1 MKLRKK
7 VLAGLLAAAMTAG
20 LLAGCGGEEK
30 SGGGGG
36 GSAEQVLNIST
47 NSVVV
52 GLNPLVNTTGPDN
65 KAHNM
70 IYDPLV
76 RDRSAKDNTDEI
88 VPAAAESW
96 DVSEDGLTYTFHMNP
111 DAKWS
116 DGSKV
121 TANDFEFTFK
131 KMADPNTAATN
142 AWLFDGVIEN
152 FSEAL
157 YNNGK
162 TPDEIGVAAT
172 DENTLEIQLVHPAS
186 YFLELVAGSVYPVNE
201 AKYEE
206 FGSDYG
212 TAPDKTVY
220 NGPLKVTSWNQN
232 TEMNLE
238 QNDQYWGKDD
248 MKLQKVNLRIIQDPS
263 TAVQAF
269 INGELDVVSTSDTN
283 WGKTISAAGDSE
295 EITVPTNAP
304 EFFMFNLKN
313 EYLSNTKIRQA
324 LSIAFDRQE
333 MVDALRDGKSEPIY
347 SLMPDT
353 MKVGEKTY
361 TELVDGKNHFVSE
374 MQEQYPDPKVLLQEG
389 LQELGKSTDPSQV
402 TIRYASRGTDELSK
416 KIGEWM
422 KQTWEENLGI
432 NVQIDMMEWN
442 IMWDK
447 IDAGDYDIAQG
458 GWGPYYNEPSAFFQL
473 FDPDNG
479 YFNSAK
485 TGWTN
490 EESKQYKELLE
501 KAKNIV
507 DDKEKAEIYLEAEN
521 LVVGN
526 ALIAPT
532 YLETSPTYVKN
543 YVKNYFVTTNGTVD
557 FSQVSIEK

>member
-1 MKLRKK
+1 MKKR
-7 VLAGLLAAAMTAG
+7 VLACLLAAVMTAG
-20 LLAGCGGEEK
+20 LLAGCGGGEK
-30 SGGGGG
+30 SGGGG
-36 GSAEQVLNIST
+36 SSEQVLNIST

-52 GLNPLVNTTGPDN
+52 GLNPLVNTTAPDN
-65 KAHNM
+65 NAHNM

-131 KMADPNTAATN
+131 QMADPNTAATN
-142 AWLFDGVIEN
+142 AWLFDGVIVN

-162 TPDEIGVAAT
+162 TPDEIGVKAL
-172 DENTLEIQLVHPAS
+172 DEETLEIQLVHPAS
-186 YFLELVAGSVYPVNE
+186 YFLQLVAGSAYPVNQ

-206 FGSDYG
+206 YGSEYG

-232 TEMNLE
+232 TEMVLE
-238 QNDQYWGKDD
+238 KNDQYWGQED
-248 MKLQKVNLRIIQDPS
+248 MQLDKVNYKVIQESS

-269 INGELDVVSTSDTN
+269 INGELDVVGTSDTN
-283 WGKTISAAGDSE
+283 WGKTITAAGDSQE
-295 EITVPTNAP
+295 MTVPSSAP
-304 EFFMFNLKN
+304 DFFMFNLKN

-333 MVDALRDGKSEPIY
+333 MVDTLRDGMSVPIY
-347 SLMPDT
+347 SMMPDT
-353 MKVGEKTY
+353 MKVGDKTY
-361 TELVDGKNHFVSE
+361 TELVDGKNYFVTQ
-374 MQEQYPDPKVLLQEG
+374 MQEEYTDPKALLQEG
-389 LQELGKSTDPSQV
+389 LAELGKSTDPSQM
-402 TIRYASRGTDELSK
+402 TIRYASRGTSELSK

-422 KQTWEENLGI
+422 KQVWEEKLGI

-447 IDAGDYDIAQG
+447 IDAGDYDIACG
-458 GWGPYYNEPSAFFQL
+458 GWGPYYNEPSALLQL
-473 FDPDNG
+473 FEPVNG
-479 YFNSAK
+479 YFNADK
-485 TGWTN
+485 TGWNN
-490 EESKQYKELLE
+490 EDSQKFTELLNQ
-501 KAKNIV
+501 AKDVV
-507 DDKEKAEIYLEAEN
+507 DDKEKAEIYLQAEQ

-526 ALIAPT
+526 ALIAPM
-532 YLETSPTYVKN
+532 YLEASPTYVKN
-543 YVKNYFVTTNGTVD
+543 HVKNYYVTTNGLVD
-557 FSQVSIEK
+557 FSQVSVEN

>member
-1 MKLRKK
+1 MKKR
-7 VLAGLLAAAMTAG
+7 VLACLLAAVMTAG
-20 LLAGCGGEEK
+20 LLAGCGGDEK
-30 SGGGGG
+30 SGGGG
-36 GSAEQVLNIST
+36 SSEQVLNIST

-52 GLNPLVNTTGPDN
+52 GLNPLVNTTAPDN
-65 KAHNM
+65 IAHNM
-70 IYDPLV
+70 IYDPLI

-131 KMADPNTAATN
+131 QMADPNTAATN
-142 AWLFDGVIEN
+142 AWLFDGVIVN

-162 TPDEIGVAAT
+162 TPDEIGVKAL
-172 DENTLEIQLVHPAS
+172 DEETLEIQLVHPAS
-186 YFLELVAGSVYPVNE
+186 YFLQLVAGSAYPFNQ

-206 FGSDYG
+206 YGSEYG

-232 TEMNLE
+232 TEMVLE
-238 QNDQYWGKDD
+238 KNDQYWGQED
-248 MKLQKVNLRIIQDPS
+248 MQLDKVNYKVIQESS

-283 WGKTISAAGDSE
+283 WGKTITAAGDSQE
-295 EITVPTNAP
+295 MTVPSSAP
-304 EFFMFNLKN
+304 DFFMFNLKN

-333 MVDALRDGKSEPIY
+333 MVDTLRDGMSVPIY
-347 SLMPDT
+347 SMMPDT
-353 MKVGEKTY
+353 MKVGDKTY
-361 TELVDGKNHFVSE
+361 TELVDGKNYFVTQ
-374 MQEQYPDPKVLLQEG
+374 MQEEYTDPKALLQEG
-389 LQELGKSTDPSQV
+389 LAELGKSTDPSQM
-402 TIRYASRGTDELSK
+402 TIRYASRGTSELSK

-422 KQTWEENLGI
+422 KQVWEEKLGI

-447 IDAGDYDIAQG
+447 IDAGDYDIACG
-458 GWGPYYNEPSAFFQL
+458 GWGPYYNEPSALLQL
-473 FDPDNG
+473 FEPVNG
-479 YFNSAK
+479 YFNADK
-485 TGWTN
+485 TGWNN
-490 EESKQYKELLE
+490 EDSQKFTELLNQ
-501 KAKNIV
+501 AKDVV
-507 DDKEKAEIYLEAEN
+507 DDKEKAEIYLQAEQ

-526 ALIAPT
+526 ALIAPM
-532 YLETSPTYVKN
+532 YLEASPTYVKN
-543 YVKNYFVTTNGTVD
+543 HVKNYYVATNGLVD
-557 FSQVSIEK
+557 FSQVSVEN

>member
-1 MKLRKK
+1 MKKR
-7 VLAGLLAAAMTAG
+7 VLACLLAAVMTAG
-20 LLAGCGGEEK
+20 LLAGCGGDEK
-30 SGGGGG
+30 SGGGG
-36 GSAEQVLNIST
+36 SSEQVLNIST

-52 GLNPLVNTTGPDN
+52 GLNPLVNTTAPDN
-65 KAHNM
+65 IAHNM
-70 IYDPLV
+70 IYDPLI

-131 KMADPNTAATN
+131 QMADPNTAATN
-142 AWLFDGVIEN
+142 AWLFDGVIVN

-162 TPDEIGVAAT
+162 TPDEIGVKAL
-172 DENTLEIQLVHPAS
+172 DEETLEIQLVHPAS
-186 YFLELVAGSVYPVNE
+186 YFLQLVAGSAYPVNQ

-206 FGSDYG
+206 YGSEYG

-232 TEMNLE
+232 TEMVLE
-238 QNDQYWGKDD
+238 KNDQYWGQED
-248 MKLQKVNLRIIQDPS
+248 MQLDKVNYKVIQESS

-269 INGELDVVSTSDTN
+269 INGELDVVGTSDTN
-283 WGKTISAAGDSE
+283 WGKTITAAGDSQE
-295 EITVPTNAP
+295 MTVPSSAP
-304 EFFMFNLKN
+304 DFFMFNLKN

-333 MVDALRDGKSEPIY
+333 MVDTLRDGMSVPIY
-347 SLMPDT
+347 SMMPDT
-353 MKVGEKTY
+353 MKVGDKTY
-361 TELVDGKNHFVSE
+361 TELVDGKNYFVTQ
-374 MQEQYPDPKVLLQEG
+374 MQEG
-389 LQELGKSTDPSQV
+389 LAELGKSTDPSQM
-402 TIRYASRGTDELSK
+402 TIRYASRGTAELSK

-422 KQTWEENLGI
+422 KQVWEEKLGI

-447 IDAGDYDIAQG
+447 IDAGDYDIACG
-458 GWGPYYNEPSAFFQL
+458 GWGPYYNEPSALLQL
-473 FDPDNG
+473 FEPVNG
-479 YFNSAK
+479 YFNADK
-485 TGWTN
+485 TGWNN
-490 EESKQYKELLE
+490 EDSQKFTELLNQ
-501 KAKNIV
+501 AKDVV
-507 DDKEKAEIYLEAEN
+507 DDKEKAEIYLQAEQ

-526 ALIAPT
+526 ALIAPM
-532 YLETSPTYVKN
+532 YLEASPTYVKN
-543 YVKNYFVTTNGTVD
+543 HVKNYYVATNGLVD
-557 FSQVSIEK
+557 FSQVSVEN

>member
-1 MKLRKK
+1 MKKR
-7 VLAGLLAAAMTAG
+7 VLACLLAAVMTAG
-20 LLAGCGGEEK
+20 LLAGCGGGEK
-30 SGGGGG
+30 SGGGG
-36 GSAEQVLNIST
+36 SSEQVLNIST

-52 GLNPLVNTTGPDN
+52 GLNPLVNTTAPDN
-65 KAHNM
+65 NAHNM

-131 KMADPNTAATN
+131 QMADPNTAATN
-142 AWLFDGVIEN
+142 AWLFDGVIVN

-162 TPDEIGVAAT
+162 TPDEIGVKAL
-172 DENTLEIQLVHPAS
+172 DEETLEIQLVHPAS
-186 YFLELVAGSVYPVNE
+186 YFLQLVAGSAYPVNQ

-206 FGSDYG
+206 YGSEYG

-220 NGPLKVTSWNQN
+220 NGALKVTSWNQN
-232 TEMNLE
+232 TEMVLE
-238 QNDQYWGKDD
+238 KNDQYWGQED
-248 MKLQKVNLRIIQDPS
+248 MQLDKVNYKVIQESS

-269 INGELDVVSTSDTN
+269 INGELDVVGTSDTN
-283 WGKTISAAGDSE
+283 WGKTITAAGDSQE
-295 EITVPTNAP
+295 MTVPSSAP
-304 EFFMFNLKN
+304 DFFMFNLKN

-333 MVDALRDGKSEPIY
+333 MVDTLRDGMSVPIY
-347 SLMPDT
+347 SMMPDT
-353 MKVGEKTY
+353 MKVGDKTY
-361 TELVDGKNHFVSE
+361 TELVDGKNYFVTQ
-374 MQEQYPDPKVLLQEG
+374 MQEEYTDPKALLQEG
-389 LQELGKSTDPSQV
+389 LAELGKSTDPSQM
-402 TIRYASRGTDELSK
+402 TIRYASRGTSELSK

-422 KQTWEENLGI
+422 KQVWEEKLGI

-447 IDAGDYDIAQG
+447 IDAGDYDIACG
-458 GWGPYYNEPSAFFQL
+458 GWGPYYNEPSALLQL
-473 FDPDNG
+473 FEPVNG
-479 YFNSAK
+479 YFNADK
-485 TGWTN
+485 TGWNN
-490 EESKQYKELLE
+490 EDSQKFTELLNQ
-501 KAKNIV
+501 AKDVV
-507 DDKEKAEIYLEAEN
+507 DDKEKAEIYLQAEQ

-526 ALIAPT
+526 ALIAPM
-532 YLETSPTYVKN
+532 YLEASPTYVKN
-543 YVKNYFVTTNGTVD
+543 HVKNYYVATNGLVD
-557 FSQVSIEK
+557 FSQVSVEN

>member
-1 MKLRKK
+1 MKKR
-7 VLAGLLAAAMTAG
+7 VLACLLAAVMTAG
-20 LLAGCGGEEK
+20 LLAGCGGGEK
-30 SGGGGG
+30 SGGGG
-36 GSAEQVLNIST
+36 SSEQVLNIST

-52 GLNPLVNTTGPDN
+52 GLNPLVNTSAPDN
-65 KAHNM
+65 IAHNM

-131 KMADPNTAATN
+131 QMADPNTAATN
-142 AWLFDGVIEN
+142 AWLFDGVIVN

-162 TPDEIGVAAT
+162 TPDEIGVKAL
-172 DENTLEIQLVHPAS
+172 DEETLEIQLVHPAS
-186 YFLELVAGSVYPVNE
+186 YFLQLVAGSAYPVNQ

-206 FGSDYG
+206 YGSEYG

-232 TEMNLE
+232 TEMVLE
-238 QNDQYWGKDD
+238 KNDQYWGQED
-248 MKLQKVNLRIIQDPS
+248 MQLDKVNYKVIQESS

-283 WGKTISAAGDSE
+283 WGKTITAAGDSQE
-295 EITVPTNAP
+295 MTVPSSAP
-304 EFFMFNLKN
+304 DFFMFNLKN

-333 MVDALRDGKSEPIY
+333 MVDTLRDGMSVPIY
-347 SLMPDT
+347 SMMPDT
-353 MKVGEKTY
+353 MKVGDKTY
-361 TELVDGKNHFVSE
+361 TELVDGKNYFVTQ
-374 MQEQYPDPKVLLQEG
+374 MQEEYTDPKALLQEG
-389 LQELGKSTDPSQV
+389 LAELGKSTDPSQM
-402 TIRYASRGTDELSK
+402 TIRYASRGTTELSK

-422 KQTWEENLGI
+422 KQVWEEKLGI

-447 IDAGDYDIAQG
+447 IDAGDYDIACG
-458 GWGPYYNEPSAFFQL
+458 GWGPYYNEPSALLQL
-473 FDPDNG
+473 FEPVNG
-479 YFNSAK
+479 YFNADK
-485 TGWTN
+485 TGWNN
-490 EESKQYKELLE
+490 EDSQKFTELLNQ
-501 KAKNIV
+501 AKDVV
-507 DDKEKAEIYLEAEN
+507 DDKEKAEIYLQAEQ

-526 ALIAPT
+526 ALIAPM
-532 YLETSPTYVKN
+532 YLEASPTYVKN
-543 YVKNYFVTTNGTVD
+543 HVKNYYVATNGLVD
-557 FSQVSIEK
+557 FSQVSVEN

>member
-1 MKLRKK
+1 MKKR
-7 VLAGLLAAAMTAG
+7 VLACLLAAVMTAG
-20 LLAGCGGEEK
+20 LLAGCGGGEK
-30 SGGGGG
+30 SGGGG
-36 GSAEQVLNIST
+36 SSEQVLNIST

-52 GLNPLVNTTGPDN
+52 GLNPLVNTTAPDN
-65 KAHNM
+65 IAHNM
-70 IYDPLV
+70 IYDPLI

-131 KMADPNTAATN
+131 QMADPNTAATN
-142 AWLFDGVIEN
+142 AWLFDGVIVN

-162 TPDEIGVAAT
+162 TPDEIGVKAL
-172 DENTLEIQLVHPAS
+172 DEETLEIQLVHPAS
-186 YFLELVAGSVYPVNE
+186 YFLQLVAGSAYPVNQ

-206 FGSDYG
+206 YGSEYG

-232 TEMNLE
+232 TEMVLE
-238 QNDQYWGKDD
+238 KNDQYWGQED
-248 MKLQKVNLRIIQDPS
+248 MQLDKVNYKVIQESS

-269 INGELDVVSTSDTN
+269 INGELDVVGTSDTN
-283 WGKTISAAGDSE
+283 WGKTITAAGDSQE
-295 EITVPTNAP
+295 MTVPSSAP
-304 EFFMFNLKN
+304 DFFMFNLKN

-333 MVDALRDGKSEPIY
+333 MVDTLRDGMSVPIY
-347 SLMPDT
+347 SMMPDT
-353 MKVGEKTY
+353 MKVGDKTY
-361 TELVDGKNHFVSE
+361 TELVDGKNYFVTQ
-374 MQEQYPDPKVLLQEG
+374 MQEEYTDPKALLQEG
-389 LQELGKSTDPSQV
+389 LAELGKSTDPSQM
-402 TIRYASRGTDELSK
+402 TIRYASRGTAELSK

-422 KQTWEENLGI
+422 KQVWEEKLGI

-447 IDAGDYDIAQG
+447 IDAGDYDIACG
-458 GWGPYYNEPSAFFQL
+458 GWGPYYNEPSALLQL
-473 FDPDNG
+473 FEPVNG
-479 YFNSAK
+479 YFNADK
-485 TGWTN
+485 TGWNN
-490 EESKQYKELLE
+490 EDSQKFTELLNQ
-501 KAKNIV
+501 AKDVV
-507 DDKEKAEIYLEAEN
+507 DDKEKAEIYLQAEQ

-526 ALIAPT
+526 ALIAPM
-532 YLETSPTYVKN
+532 YLEASPTYVKN
-543 YVKNYFVTTNGTVD
+543 HVKNYYVATNGLVD
-557 FSQVSIEK
+557 FSQVSVEN

>member
-1 MKLRKK
+1 MKKR
-7 VLAGLLAAAMTAG
+7 VLACLLAAVMTAG
-20 LLAGCGGEEK
+20 LLAGCGGGEK
-30 SGGGGG
+30 SGGGG
-36 GSAEQVLNIST
+36 SSEQVLNIST

-52 GLNPLVNTTGPDN
+52 GLNPLVNTTAPDN
-65 KAHNM
+65 IAHNM
-70 IYDPLV
+70 IYDPLI

-131 KMADPNTAATN
+131 QMADPNTAATN
-142 AWLFDGVIEN
+142 AWLFDGVIVN

-162 TPDEIGVAAT
+162 TPDEIGVKAL
-172 DENTLEIQLVHPAS
+172 DEETLEIQLVHPAS
-186 YFLELVAGSVYPVNE
+186 YFLQLVAGSAYPVNQ

-206 FGSDYG
+206 YGSEYG

-232 TEMNLE
+232 TEMVLE
-238 QNDQYWGKDD
+238 KNDQYWGQED
-248 MKLQKVNLRIIQDPS
+248 MQLDKVNYKVIQESS

-283 WGKTISAAGDSE
+283 WGKTITAAGDSQE
-295 EITVPTNAP
+295 MTVPSSAP
-304 EFFMFNLKN
+304 DFFMFNLKN

-333 MVDALRDGKSEPIY
+333 MVDTLRDGMSVPIY
-347 SLMPDT
+347 SMMPDT
-353 MKVGEKTY
+353 MKVGDKTY
-361 TELVDGKNHFVSE
+361 TELVDGKNYFVTQ
-374 MQEQYPDPKVLLQEG
+374 MQEEYTDPKALLQEG
-389 LQELGKSTDPSQV
+389 LAELGKSTDPSQM
-402 TIRYASRGTDELSK
+402 TIRYASRGTSELSK

-422 KQTWEENLGI
+422 KQVWEEKLGI

-447 IDAGDYDIAQG
+447 IDAGDYDIACG
-458 GWGPYYNEPSAFFQL
+458 GWGPYYNEPSALLQL
-473 FDPDNG
+473 FEPVNG
-479 YFNSAK
+479 YFNADK
-485 TGWTN
+485 TGWNN
-490 EESKQYKELLE
+490 EDSQKFTELLNQ
-501 KAKNIV
+501 AKDVV
-507 DDKEKAEIYLEAEN
+507 DDKEKAEIYLQAEQ

-526 ALIAPT
+526 ALIAPM
-532 YLETSPTYVKN
+532 YLEASPTYVKN
-543 YVKNYFVTTNGTVD
+543 HVKNYYVTTNGLVD
-557 FSQVSIEK
+557 FSQVSVEN

>member
-1 MKLRKK
+1 MKKR
-7 VLAGLLAAAMTAG
+7 VLACLLAAVMTAG
-20 LLAGCGGEEK
+20 LLAGCGGGEK
-30 SGGGGG
+30 SGGGG
-36 GSAEQVLNIST
+36 SSEQVLNIST

-52 GLNPLVNTTGPDN
+52 GLNPLVNTTAPDN
-65 KAHNM
+65 NAHNM

-131 KMADPNTAATN
+131 QMADPNTAATN
-142 AWLFDGVIEN
+142 AWLFDGVIVN

-162 TPDEIGVAAT
+162 TPDEIGVKAL
-172 DENTLEIQLVHPAS
+172 DEETLEIQLVHPAS
-186 YFLELVAGSVYPVNE
+186 YFLQLVAGSAYPVNQ

-206 FGSDYG
+206 YGSEYG

-232 TEMNLE
+232 TEMVLE
-238 QNDQYWGKDD
+238 KNDQYWGRED
-248 MKLQKVNLRIIQDPS
+248 MQLDKVNYKVIQESS

-269 INGELDVVSTSDTN
+269 INGELDVVSTSGTN
-283 WGKTISAAGDSE
+283 WGKTITAAGDSQE
-295 EITVPTNAP
+295 MTVPSSAP
-304 EFFMFNLKN
+304 DFFMFNLKN

-333 MVDALRDGKSEPIY
+333 MVDTLRDGMSVPIY
-347 SLMPDT
+347 SMMPDT
-353 MKVGEKTY
+353 MKVGDKIY
-361 TELVDGKNHFVSE
+361 TELVDGKNYFVTQ
-374 MQEQYPDPKVLLQEG
+374 MQEEYTDPKALLQEG
-389 LQELGKSTDPSQV
+389 LAELGKSTDPSQM
-402 TIRYASRGTDELSK
+402 TIRYASRGTSELSK

-422 KQTWEENLGI
+422 KQVWEEKLGI

-447 IDAGDYDIAQG
+447 IDAGDYDIACG
-458 GWGPYYNEPSAFFQL
+458 GWGPYYNEPSALLQL
-473 FDPDNG
+473 FEPVNG
-479 YFNSAK
+479 YFNADK
-485 TGWTN
+485 TGWNN
-490 EESKQYKELLE
+490 EDSQKFTELLNQ
-501 KAKNIV
+501 AKDVV
-507 DDKEKAEIYLEAEN
+507 DDKEKAEIYLQAEQ

-526 ALIAPT
+526 ALIAPM
-532 YLETSPTYVKN
+532 YLEASPTYVKN
-543 YVKNYFVTTNGTVD
+543 YVKNYYVTTNGLVD
-557 FSQVSIEK
+557 FSQVSVEN

>member
-1 MKLRKK
+1 MKKR
-7 VLAGLLAAAMTAG
+7 VLACLLAAVMTAG
-20 LLAGCGGEEK
+20 LLAGCGGDEK
-30 SGGGGG
+30 SGGGG
-36 GSAEQVLNIST
+36 SSEQVLNISA

-52 GLNPLVNTTGPDN
+52 GLNPLVNTTAPDN
-65 KAHNM
+65 IAHNM
-70 IYDPLV
+70 IYDPLI

-131 KMADPNTAATN
+131 QMADPNTAATN
-142 AWLFDGVIEN
+142 AWLFDGVIVN

-162 TPDEIGVAAT
+162 TPDEIGVKAL
-172 DENTLEIQLVHPAS
+172 DEETLEIQLVHPAS
-186 YFLELVAGSVYPVNE
+186 YFLQLVAGSAYPVNQ

-206 FGSDYG
+206 YGSEYG

-232 TEMNLE
+232 TEMVLE
-238 QNDQYWGKDD
+238 KNDQYWGQED
-248 MKLQKVNLRIIQDPS
+248 MQLDKVNYKVIQESS

-283 WGKTISAAGDSE
+283 WGKTITAAGDSQE
-295 EITVPTNAP
+295 MTVPSSAP
-304 EFFMFNLKN
+304 DFFMFNLKN

-333 MVDALRDGKSEPIY
+333 MVDTLRDGMSVPIY
-347 SLMPDT
+347 SMMPDT
-353 MKVGEKTY
+353 MKVGDKTY
-361 TELVDGKNHFVSE
+361 TELVDGKNYFVTQ
-374 MQEQYPDPKVLLQEG
+374 MQEEYTDPKALLQEG
-389 LQELGKSTDPSQV
+389 LAELGKSTDPSQM
-402 TIRYASRGTDELSK
+402 TIRYASRGTSELSK

-422 KQTWEENLGI
+422 KQVWEEKLGI

-447 IDAGDYDIAQG
+447 IDAGDYDIACG
-458 GWGPYYNEPSAFFQL
+458 GWGPYYNEPSALLQL
-473 FDPDNG
+473 FEPVNG
-479 YFNSAK
+479 YFNADK
-485 TGWTN
+485 TGWNN
-490 EESKQYKELLE
+490 EDSQKFTELLNQ
-501 KAKNIV
+501 AKDVV
-507 DDKEKAEIYLEAEN
+507 DDKEKAEIYLQAEQ

-526 ALIAPT
+526 ALIAPM
-532 YLETSPTYVKN
+532 YLEASPTYVKN
-543 YVKNYFVTTNGTVD
+543 YVKNYYVTTNGLVD
-557 FSQVSIEK
+557 FSQVSVEN

>member
-1 MKLRKK
+1 MKKR
-7 VLAGLLAAAMTAG
+7 VLACLLAAVMTAG
-20 LLAGCGGEEK
+20 LLAGCGGDEK
-30 SGGGGG
+30 SGGGG
-36 GSAEQVLNIST
+36 SSEQVLNIST

-52 GLNPLVNTTGPDN
+52 GLNPLVNTTAPDN
-65 KAHNM
+65 IAHNM
-70 IYDPLV
+70 IYDPLI

-131 KMADPNTAATN
+131 QMADPNTAATN
-142 AWLFDGVIEN
+142 AWLFDGVIVN

-162 TPDEIGVAAT
+162 TPDEIGVKAL
-172 DENTLEIQLVHPAS
+172 DEETLEIQLVHPAS
-186 YFLELVAGSVYPVNE
+186 YFLQLVAGSAYPVNQ

-206 FGSDYG
+206 YGSEYG

-232 TEMNLE
+232 TEMVLE
-238 QNDQYWGKDD
+238 KNDQYWGQED
-248 MKLQKVNLRIIQDPS
+248 MQLDKVNYKVIQESS

-283 WGKTISAAGDSE
+283 WGKTITAAGDSQE
-295 EITVPTNAP
+295 MTVPSSAP
-304 EFFMFNLKN
+304 DFFMFNLKN

-333 MVDALRDGKSEPIY
+333 MVDTLRDGMSVPIY
-347 SLMPDT
+347 SMMPDT
-353 MKVGEKTY
+353 MKVGDKTY
-361 TELVDGKNHFVSE
+361 TELVDGKK
-374 MQEQYPDPKVLLQEG
+374 YTDPKALLQEG
-389 LQELGKSTDPSQV
+389 LAELGKSTDPSQM
-402 TIRYASRGTDELSK
+402 TIRYASRGTSELSK

-422 KQTWEENLGI
+422 KQVWEEKLGI

-447 IDAGDYDIAQG
+447 IDAGDYDIACG
-458 GWGPYYNEPSAFFQL
+458 GWGPYYNEPSALLQL
-473 FDPDNG
+473 FEPVNG
-479 YFNSAK
+479 YFNADK
-485 TGWTN
+485 TGWNN
-490 EESKQYKELLE
+490 EDSQKFTELLNQ
-501 KAKNIV
+501 AKDVV
-507 DDKEKAEIYLEAEN
+507 DDKEKAEIYLQAEQ

-526 ALIAPT
+526 ALIAPM
-532 YLETSPTYVKN
+532 YLEASPTYVKN
-543 YVKNYFVTTNGTVD
+543 HVKNYYVATNGLVD
-557 FSQVSIEK
+557 FSQVSVEN

>member
-1 MKLRKK
+1 MKKR
-7 VLAGLLAAAMTAG
+7 VLACLLAAVMTAG
-20 LLAGCGGEEK
+20 LLAGCGGDEK
-30 SGGGGG
+30 SGGGG
-36 GSAEQVLNIST
+36 SSEQVLNIST

-52 GLNPLVNTTGPDN
+52 GLNPLVNTTAPDN
-65 KAHNM
+65 IAHNM
-70 IYDPLV
+70 IYDPLI

-131 KMADPNTAATN
+131 QMADPNTAATN
-142 AWLFDGVIEN
+142 AWLFDGVIVN

-162 TPDEIGVAAT
+162 TPDEIGVKAL
-172 DENTLEIQLVHPAS
+172 DEETLEIQLVHPAS
-186 YFLELVAGSVYPVNE
+186 YFLQLVAGSAYPVNQ

-206 FGSDYG
+206 YGSEYG

-232 TEMNLE
+232 TEMVLE
-238 QNDQYWGKDD
+238 KNDQYWGQED
-248 MKLQKVNLRIIQDPS
+248 MQLDKVNYKVIQESS

-283 WGKTISAAGDSE
+283 WGKTITAAGDSQE
-295 EITVPTNAP
+295 MTVPSSAP
-304 EFFMFNLKN
+304 DFFMFNLKN

-333 MVDALRDGKSEPIY
+333 MVDTLRDGMSVPIY
-347 SLMPDT
+347 PMMPDT
-353 MKVGEKTY
+353 MKVGDKTY
-361 TELVDGKNHFVSE
+361 TELVDGKNYFVTQ
-374 MQEQYPDPKVLLQEG
+374 MQEEYTDPKALLQEG
-389 LQELGKSTDPSQV
+389 LAELGKSTDPSQM
-402 TIRYASRGTDELSK
+402 TIRYASRGTSELSK

-422 KQTWEENLGI
+422 KQVWEEKLGI

-447 IDAGDYDIAQG
+447 IDAGDYDIACG
-458 GWGPYYNEPSAFFQL
+458 GWGPYYNEPSALLQL
-473 FDPDNG
+473 FEPVNG
-479 YFNSAK
+479 YFNADK
-485 TGWTN
+485 TGWNN
-490 EESKQYKELLE
+490 EDSQKFTELLNQ
-501 KAKNIV
+501 AKDVV
-507 DDKEKAEIYLEAEN
+507 DDKEKAEIYLQAEQ

-526 ALIAPT
+526 ALIAPM
-532 YLETSPTYVKN
+532 YLEASPTYVKN
-543 YVKNYFVTTNGTVD
+543 HVKNYYVATNGLVD
-557 FSQVSIEK
+557 FSQVSVEN

>member
-1 MKLRKK
+1 MKKR
-7 VLAGLLAAAMTAG
+7 VLACLLAAVMTAG
-20 LLAGCGGEEK
+20 LLAGCGGGEK
-30 SGGGGG
+30 SGGGG
-36 GSAEQVLNIST
+36 SSEQVLNIST

-52 GLNPLVNTTGPDN
+52 GLNPLVNTTAPDN
-65 KAHNM
+65 NAHNM

-131 KMADPNTAATN
+131 QMADPNTAATN
-142 AWLFDGVIEN
+142 AWLFDGVIVN

-162 TPDEIGVAAT
+162 TPDEIGVKAL
-172 DENTLEIQLVHPAS
+172 DEETLEIQLVHPAS
-186 YFLELVAGSVYPVNE
+186 YFLQLVAGSAYPVNQ

-206 FGSDYG
+206 YGSEYG

-232 TEMNLE
+232 TEMVLE
-238 QNDQYWGKDD
+238 KNDQYWGQED
-248 MKLQKVNLRIIQDPS
+248 MQLDKVNYKVIQESS

-283 WGKTISAAGDSE
+283 WGKTITAAGDSQE
-295 EITVPTNAP
+295 MTVPSSAP
-304 EFFMFNLKN
+304 DFFMFNLKN

-333 MVDALRDGKSEPIY
+333 MVDTLRDGMSVPIY
-347 SLMPDT
+347 SMMPDT
-353 MKVGEKTY
+353 MKVGDKTY
-361 TELVDGKNHFVSE
+361 TELVDGKNYFVTQ
-374 MQEQYPDPKVLLQEG
+374 MQEEYTDPKALLQEG
-389 LQELGKSTDPSQV
+389 LAELGKSTDPSQM
-402 TIRYASRGTDELSK
+402 TIRYASRGTSELSK

-422 KQTWEENLGI
+422 KQVWEEKLGI

-447 IDAGDYDIAQG
+447 IDAGDYDIACG
-458 GWGPYYNEPSAFFQL
+458 GWGPYYNEPSALLQL
-473 FDPDNG
+473 FEPVNG
-479 YFNSAK
+479 YFNADK
-485 TGWTN
+485 TGWNN
-490 EESKQYKELLE
+490 EDSQKFTELLNQ
-501 KAKNIV
+501 AKDVV
-507 DDKEKAEIYLEAEN
+507 DDKEKAEIYLQAEQ

-526 ALIAPT
+526 ALIAPM
-532 YLETSPTYVKN
+532 YLEASPTYVKN
-543 YVKNYFVTTNGTVD
+543 HVKNYYVTTNGLVD
-557 FSQVSIEK
+557 FSQVSVEN

>member
-1 MKLRKK
+1 MKKR
-7 VLAGLLAAAMTAG
+7 VLACLLAAVMTAG
-20 LLAGCGGEEK
+20 LLAGCGGGEK
-30 SGGGGG
+30 SGGGG
-36 GSAEQVLNIST
+36 SSEQVLNIST

-52 GLNPLVNTTGPDN
+52 GLNPLVNTSAPDN
-65 KAHNM
+65 NAHNM
-70 IYDPLV
+70 IYDPLI

-131 KMADPNTAATN
+131 QMADPNTAATN
-142 AWLFDGVIEN
+142 AWLFDGVIVN

-162 TPDEIGVAAT
+162 TPDEIGVKAL
-172 DENTLEIQLVHPAS
+172 DEETLEIQLVHPAS
-186 YFLELVAGSVYPVNE
+186 YFLQLVAGSAYPVNQ

-206 FGSDYG
+206 YGSEYG

-232 TEMNLE
+232 TEMVLE
-238 QNDQYWGKDD
+238 KNDQYWGQED
-248 MKLQKVNLRIIQDPS
+248 MQLDKVNYKVIQESS

-283 WGKTISAAGDSE
+283 WGKTITAAGDSQE
-295 EITVPTNAP
+295 MTVPSSAP
-304 EFFMFNLKN
+304 DFFMFNLKN

-333 MVDALRDGKSEPIY
+333 MVDTLRDGMSVPIY
-347 SLMPDT
+347 SMMPDT
-353 MKVGEKTY
+353 MKVGDKTY
-361 TELVDGKNHFVSE
+361 TELVDGKNYFVTQ
-374 MQEQYPDPKVLLQEG
+374 MQEEYTDPKALLQEG
-389 LQELGKSTDPSQV
+389 LAELGKSTDPSQM
-402 TIRYASRGTDELSK
+402 TIRYASRGTTELSK

-422 KQTWEENLGI
+422 KQVWEEKLGI

-447 IDAGDYDIAQG
+447 IDAGDYDIACG
-458 GWGPYYNEPSAFFQL
+458 GWGPYYNEPSALLQL
-473 FDPDNG
+473 FEPVNG
-479 YFNSAK
+479 YFNADK
-485 TGWTN
+485 TGWNN
-490 EESKQYKELLE
+490 EDSQKFTELLNQ
-501 KAKNIV
+501 AKDVV
-507 DDKEKAEIYLEAEN
+507 DDKEKAEIYLQAEQ

-526 ALIAPT
+526 ALIAPM
-532 YLETSPTYVKN
+532 YLEASPTYVKN
-543 YVKNYFVTTNGTVD
+543 HVKNYYVTTNGLVD
-557 FSQVSIEK
+557 FSQVSVEN

>member
-1 MKLRKK
+1 MKKR
-7 VLAGLLAAAMTAG
+7 VLACLLAAVMTAG
-20 LLAGCGGEEK
+20 LLAGCGGGEK
-30 SGGGGG
+30 SGGGG
-36 GSAEQVLNIST
+36 SSEQVLNIST

-52 GLNPLVNTTGPDN
+52 GLNPLVNTSAPDN
-65 KAHNM
+65 NAHNM

-131 KMADPNTAATN
+131 QMADPNTAATN
-142 AWLFDGVIEN
+142 AWLFDGVIVN

-162 TPDEIGVAAT
+162 TPDEIGVKAL
-172 DENTLEIQLVHPAS
+172 DEETLEIQLVHPAS
-186 YFLELVAGSVYPVNE
+186 YFLQLVAGSAYPVNQ

-206 FGSDYG
+206 YGSEYG

-232 TEMNLE
+232 TEMVLE
-238 QNDQYWGKDD
+238 KNDQYWGQED
-248 MKLQKVNLRIIQDPS
+248 MQLDKVNYKVIQESS

-283 WGKTISAAGDSE
+283 WGKTITAAGDSQE
-295 EITVPTNAP
+295 MTVPSSAP
-304 EFFMFNLKN
+304 DFFMFNLKN

-333 MVDALRDGKSEPIY
+333 MVDTLRDGMSVPIY
-347 SLMPDT
+347 SMMPDT
-353 MKVGEKTY
+353 MKVGDKTY
-361 TELVDGKNHFVSE
+361 TELVDGKNYFVTQ
-374 MQEQYPDPKVLLQEG
+374 MQEEYTDPKALLQEG
-389 LQELGKSTDPSQV
+389 LAELGKSTDPSQM
-402 TIRYASRGTDELSK
+402 TIRYASRGTTELSK

-422 KQTWEENLGI
+422 KQVWEEKLGI

-447 IDAGDYDIAQG
+447 IDAGDYDIACG
-458 GWGPYYNEPSAFFQL
+458 GWGPYYNEPSALLQL
-473 FDPDNG
+473 FEPVNG
-479 YFNSAK
+479 YFNADK
-485 TGWTN
+485 TGWNN
-490 EESKQYKELLE
+490 EDSQKFTELLNQ
-501 KAKNIV
+501 AKDVV
-507 DDKEKAEIYLEAEN
+507 DDKEKAEIYLQAEQ

-526 ALIAPT
+526 ALIAPM
-532 YLETSPTYVKN
+532 YLEASPTYVKN
-543 YVKNYFVTTNGTVD
+543 YVKNYYVTTNGLVD
-557 FSQVSIEK
+557 FSQVSVEN

>member
-1 MKLRKK
+1 MKKR
-7 VLAGLLAAAMTAG
+7 VLACLLAAVMTAG
-20 LLAGCGGEEK
+20 LLAGCGGDEK
-30 SGGGGG
+30 SGGGG
-36 GSAEQVLNIST
+36 SSEQVLNISA

-52 GLNPLVNTTGPDN
+52 GLNPLVNTTAPDN
-65 KAHNM
+65 IAHNM
-70 IYDPLV
+70 IYDPLI

-131 KMADPNTAATN
+131 QMADPNTAATN
-142 AWLFDGVIEN
+142 AWLFDGVIVN

-162 TPDEIGVAAT
+162 TPDEIGVKAL
-172 DENTLEIQLVHPAS
+172 DEETLEIQLVHPAS
-186 YFLELVAGSVYPVNE
+186 YFLQLVAGSAYPVNQ

-206 FGSDYG
+206 YGSEYG

-232 TEMNLE
+232 TEMVLE
-238 QNDQYWGKDD
+238 KNDQYWGQED
-248 MKLQKVNLRIIQDPS
+248 MQLDKVNYKVIQESS

-269 INGELDVVSTSDTN
+269 INGELDVVGTSDTN
-283 WGKTISAAGDSE
+283 WGKTITAAGDSQE
-295 EITVPTNAP
+295 MTVPSSAP
-304 EFFMFNLKN
+304 DFFMFNLKN

-333 MVDALRDGKSEPIY
+333 MVDTLRDGMSVPIY
-347 SLMPDT
+347 SMMPDT
-353 MKVGEKTY
+353 MKVGDKTY
-361 TELVDGKNHFVSE
+361 TELVDGKNYFVTQ
-374 MQEQYPDPKVLLQEG
+374 MQEEYTDPKALLQEG
-389 LQELGKSTDPSQV
+389 LAELGKSTDPSQM
-402 TIRYASRGTDELSK
+402 TIRYASRGTTELSK

-422 KQTWEENLGI
+422 KQVWEEKLGI

-447 IDAGDYDIAQG
+447 IDAGDYDIACG
-458 GWGPYYNEPSAFFQL
+458 GWGPYYNEPSALLQL
-473 FDPDNG
+473 FEPVNG
-479 YFNSAK
+479 YFNADK
-485 TGWTN
+485 TGWNN
-490 EESKQYKELLE
+490 EDSQKFTELLNQ
-501 KAKNIV
+501 AKDVV
-507 DDKEKAEIYLEAEN
+507 DDKEKAEIYLQAEQ

-526 ALIAPT
+526 ALIAPM
-532 YLETSPTYVKN
+532 YLEASPTYVKN
-543 YVKNYFVTTNGTVD
+543 YVKNYYVTTNGLVD
-557 FSQVSIEK
+557 FSQVSVEN

>member
-1 MKLRKK
+1 M
-7 VLAGLLAAAMTAG
+7 GNGWHMQFAAVMTAG
-20 LLAGCGGEEK
+20 LLAGCGGDEK
-30 SGGGGG
+30 SGGGG
-36 GSAEQVLNIST
+36 SSEQVLNIST

-52 GLNPLVNTTGPDN
+52 GLNPLVNTSAPDN
-65 KAHNM
+65 IAHNM

-131 KMADPNTAATN
+131 QMADPNTAATN
-142 AWLFDGVIEN
+142 AWLFDGVIVN

-162 TPDEIGVAAT
+162 TPDEIGVKAL
-172 DENTLEIQLVHPAS
+172 DEETLEIQLVHPAS
-186 YFLELVAGSVYPVNE
+186 YFLQLVAGSAYPVNQ

-206 FGSDYG
+206 YGSEYG

-232 TEMNLE
+232 TEMVLE
-238 QNDQYWGKDD
+238 KNDQYWGQED
-248 MKLQKVNLRIIQDPS
+248 MQLDKVNYKVIQESS

-283 WGKTISAAGDSE
+283 WGKTITAAGDSQE
-295 EITVPTNAP
+295 MTVPSSAP
-304 EFFMFNLKN
+304 DFFMFNLKN

-333 MVDALRDGKSEPIY
+333 MVDTLRDGMSVPIY
-347 SLMPDT
+347 SMMPDT
-353 MKVGEKTY
+353 MKVGDKTY
-361 TELVDGKNHFVSE
+361 TELVDGKNYFVTQ
-374 MQEQYPDPKVLLQEG
+374 MQEEYTDPKALLQEG
-389 LQELGKSTDPSQV
+389 LAELGKSTDPSQM
-402 TIRYASRGTDELSK
+402 TIRYASRGTTELSK

-422 KQTWEENLGI
+422 KQVWEEKLGI

-447 IDAGDYDIAQG
+447 IDAGDYDIACG
-458 GWGPYYNEPSAFFQL
+458 GWGPYYNEPSALLQL
-473 FDPDNG
+473 FEPVNG
-479 YFNSAK
+479 YFNADK
-485 TGWTN
+485 TGWNN
-490 EESKQYKELLE
+490 EDSQKFTELLNQ
-501 KAKNIV
+501 AKDVV
-507 DDKEKAEIYLEAEN
+507 DDKEKAEIYLQAEQ

-526 ALIAPT
+526 ALIAPM
-532 YLETSPTYVKN
+532 YLEASPTYVKN
-543 YVKNYFVTTNGTVD
+543 HVKNYYVATNGLVD
-557 FSQVSIEK
+557 FSQVSVEN

>member
-1 MKLRKK
+1 MKKR
-7 VLAGLLAAAMTAG
+7 VLACLLAAVMTAG
-20 LLAGCGGEEK
+20 LLAGCGGDEK
-30 SGGGGG
+30 SGGGG
-36 GSAEQVLNIST
+36 SSEQVLNIST

-52 GLNPLVNTTGPDN
+52 GLNPLVNTTAPDN
-65 KAHNM
+65 IAHNM
-70 IYDPLV
+70 IYDPLI

-131 KMADPNTAATN
+131 QMADPNTAATN
-142 AWLFDGVIEN
+142 AWLFDGVIVN

-162 TPDEIGVAAT
+162 TPDEIGVKAL
-172 DENTLEIQLVHPAS
+172 DEETLEIQLVHPAS
-186 YFLELVAGSVYPVNE
+186 YFLQLVAGSAYPVNQ

-206 FGSDYG
+206 YGSEYE

-232 TEMNLE
+232 TEMVLE
-238 QNDQYWGKDD
+238 KNDQYWGQED
-248 MKLQKVNLRIIQDPS
+248 MQLDKVNYKVIQESS

-283 WGKTISAAGDSE
+283 WGKTITAAGDSQE
-295 EITVPTNAP
+295 MTVPSSAP
-304 EFFMFNLKN
+304 DFFMFNLKN

-333 MVDALRDGKSEPIY
+333 MVDTLRDGMSVPIY
-347 SLMPDT
+347 SMMPDT
-353 MKVGEKTY
+353 MKVGDKTY
-361 TELVDGKNHFVSE
+361 TELVDGKNYFVTQ
-374 MQEQYPDPKVLLQEG
+374 MQEEYTDPKALLQEG
-389 LQELGKSTDPSQV
+389 LAELGKSTDPSQM
-402 TIRYASRGTDELSK
+402 TIRYASRGTSELSK

-422 KQTWEENLGI
+422 KQVWEEKLGI

-447 IDAGDYDIAQG
+447 IDAGDYDIACG
-458 GWGPYYNEPSAFFQL
+458 GWGPYYNEPSALLQL
-473 FDPDNG
+473 FEPVNG
-479 YFNSAK
+479 YFNADK
-485 TGWTN
+485 TGWNN
-490 EESKQYKELLE
+490 EDSQKFTELLNQ
-501 KAKNIV
+501 AKDVV
-507 DDKEKAEIYLEAEN
+507 DDKEKAEIYLQAEQ

-526 ALIAPT
+526 ALIAPM
-532 YLETSPTYVKN
+532 YLEASPTYVKN
-543 YVKNYFVTTNGTVD
+543 HVKNYYVATNGLVD
-557 FSQVSIEK
+557 FSQVSVEN

>member
-1 MKLRKK
+1 MKKR
-7 VLAGLLAAAMTAG
+7 VLACLLAAVMTAG
-20 LLAGCGGEEK
+20 LLAGCGGDEK
-30 SGGGGG
+30 SGGGG
-36 GSAEQVLNIST
+36 SSEQVLNIST

-52 GLNPLVNTTGPDN
+52 GLNPLVNTTAPDN
-65 KAHNM
+65 IAHNM
-70 IYDPLV
+70 IYDPLI

-131 KMADPNTAATN
+131 QMADPNTAATN
-142 AWLFDGVIEN
+142 AWLFDGVIVN

-162 TPDEIGVAAT
+162 TPDEIGVKAV
-172 DENTLEIQLVHPAS
+172 DEETLEIQLVHPAS
-186 YFLELVAGSVYPVNE
+186 YFLQLVAASAYPVNQ

-206 FGSDYG
+206 YGSEYG

-232 TEMNLE
+232 TEMVLE
-238 QNDQYWGKDD
+238 KNDQYWGKDD
-248 MKLQKVNLRIIQDPS
+248 MQLDKVNYKVIQESS

-283 WGKTISAAGDSE
+283 WGKTITAAGDSQE
-295 EITVPTNAP
+295 VTVPSSAP
-304 EFFMFNLKN
+304 DFFMFNLKN

-324 LSIAFDRQE
+324 LSIAFDRQD
-333 MVDALRDGKSEPIY
+333 MVDTLRDGMSVPIY

-353 MKVGEKTY
+353 MKVGDKTY
-361 TELVDGKNHFVSE
+361 TELVDGKNYFVTQ
-374 MQEQYPDPKVLLQEG
+374 MQEEYPDPKALLQEG
-389 LQELGKSTDPSQV
+389 LAELGKSTDPSQM
-402 TIRYASRGTDELSK
+402 TIRYASRGTTELSK

-422 KQTWEENLGI
+422 KQVWEEKLGI

-447 IDAGDYDIAQG
+447 IDAGDYDIACG
-458 GWGPYYNEPSAFFQL
+458 GWGPYYNEPSALLQL
-473 FDPDNG
+473 FEPVNG
-479 YFNSAK
+479 YFNADK
-485 TGWTN
+485 TGWNN
-490 EESKQYKELLE
+490 EDSKKFTELLNQ
-501 KAKNIV
+501 AKNVV
-507 DDKEKAEIYLEAEN
+507 DDKEKAEIYLQAEQ

-526 ALIAPT
+526 ALIAPM
-532 YLETSPTYVKN
+532 YLEASPTYVKN
-543 YVKNYFVTTNGTVD
+543 YVKNYYVTTNGLVD
-557 FSQVSIEK
+557 FSKVSVEN

>member
-1 MKLRKK
+1 MKKR
-7 VLAGLLAAAMTAG
+7 VLACLLAAVMTAG
-20 LLAGCGGEEK
+20 LLAGCGGGEK
-30 SGGGGG
+30 SGGGG
-36 GSAEQVLNIST
+36 SSEQVLNIST

-52 GLNPLVNTTGPDN
+52 GLNPLVNTTAPDN
-65 KAHNM
+65 IAHNM
-70 IYDPLV
+70 IYDPLI

-131 KMADPNTAATN
+131 QMADPNTAATN
-142 AWLFDGVIEN
+142 AWLFDGVIVN

-162 TPDEIGVAAT
+162 TPDEIGVKAL
-172 DENTLEIQLVHPAS
+172 DEETLEIQLVHPAS
-186 YFLELVAGSVYPVNE
+186 YFLQLVAGSAYPVNQ

-206 FGSDYG
+206 YGSEYG

-232 TEMNLE
+232 TEMVLE
-238 QNDQYWGKDD
+238 KNDQYWGQED
-248 MKLQKVNLRIIQDPS
+248 MQLDKVNYKVIQESS

-283 WGKTISAAGDSE
+283 WGKTITAAGDSQE
-295 EITVPTNAP
+295 MTVPSSAP
-304 EFFMFNLKN
+304 DFFMFNLKN

-333 MVDALRDGKSEPIY
+333 MVDTLRDGMSVPIY
-347 SLMPDT
+347 SMMPDT
-353 MKVGEKTY
+353 MKVGDKTY
-361 TELVDGKNHFVSE
+361 TELVDGKNYFVTQ
-374 MQEQYPDPKVLLQEG
+374 MQEEYTDPKALLQEG
-389 LQELGKSTDPSQV
+389 LAELGKSTDPSQM
-402 TIRYASRGTDELSK
+402 TIRYASRGTSELSK

-422 KQTWEENLGI
+422 KQVWEEKLGI

-447 IDAGDYDIAQG
+447 IDAGDYDIACG
-458 GWGPYYNEPSAFFQL
+458 GWGPYYNEPSALLQL
-473 FDPDNG
+473 FEPVNG
-479 YFNSAK
+479 YFNADK
-485 TGWTN
+485 TGWNN
-490 EESKQYKELLE
+490 EDSQKFTELLNQ
-501 KAKNIV
+501 AKDVV
-507 DDKEKAEIYLEAEN
+507 DDKEKAEIYLQAEQ

-526 ALIAPT
+526 ALIAPM
-532 YLETSPTYVKN
+532 YLEASPTYVKN
-543 YVKNYFVTTNGTVD
+543 HVKNYYVATNGLVD
-557 FSQVSIEK
+557 FSQVSVEN

>member
-1 MKLRKK
+1 MKKR
-7 VLAGLLAAAMTAG
+7 VLACLLAAVMTAG
-20 LLAGCGGEEK
+20 LLAGCGGDEK
-30 SGGGGG
+30 SGGGG
-36 GSAEQVLNIST
+36 SSEQVLNIST

-52 GLNPLVNTTGPDN
+52 GLNPLVNTTAPDN
-65 KAHNM
+65 NAHNM

-131 KMADPNTAATN
+131 QMADPNTAATN
-142 AWLFDGVIEN
+142 AWLFDGVIVN

-162 TPDEIGVAAT
+162 TPDEIGVKAL
-172 DENTLEIQLVHPAS
+172 DEETLEIQLVHPAS
-186 YFLELVAGSVYPVNE
+186 YFLQLVAGSAYPVNQ

-206 FGSDYG
+206 YGSEYG

-232 TEMNLE
+232 TEMVLE
-238 QNDQYWGKDD
+238 KNDQYWGQED
-248 MKLQKVNLRIIQDPS
+248 MQLDKVNYKVIQESS

-269 INGELDVVSTSDTN
+269 INGELDVVGTSDTN
-283 WGKTISAAGDSE
+283 WGKTITAAGDSQE
-295 EITVPTNAP
+295 MTVPSSAP
-304 EFFMFNLKN
+304 DFFMFNLKN

-333 MVDALRDGKSEPIY
+333 MVDTLRDGMSVPIY
-347 SLMPDT
+347 SMMPDT
-353 MKVGEKTY
+353 MKVGDKTY
-361 TELVDGKNHFVSE
+361 TELVDGKNYFVTQ
-374 MQEQYPDPKVLLQEG
+374 MQEEYTDPKALLQEG
-389 LQELGKSTDPSQV
+389 LAELGKSTDPSQM
-402 TIRYASRGTDELSK
+402 TIRYASRGTSELSK

-422 KQTWEENLGI
+422 KQVWEEKLGI

-447 IDAGDYDIAQG
+447 IDAGDYDIACG
-458 GWGPYYNEPSAFFQL
+458 GWGPYYNEPSALLQL
-473 FDPDNG
+473 FEPVNG
-479 YFNSAK
+479 YFNADK
-485 TGWTN
+485 TGWNN
-490 EESKQYKELLE
+490 EDSQKFTELLNQ
-501 KAKNIV
+501 AKDVV
-507 DDKEKAEIYLEAEN
+507 DDKEKAEIYLQAEQ

-526 ALIAPT
+526 ALIAPM
-532 YLETSPTYVKN
+532 YLEASPTYVKN
-543 YVKNYFVTTNGTVD
+543 HVKNYYVATNGLVD
-557 FSQVSIEK
+557 FSQVSVEN

>member
-1 MKLRKK
+1 MKKR
-7 VLAGLLAAAMTAG
+7 VLACLLAAVMTAG
-20 LLAGCGGEEK
+20 LLAGCGGGEK
-30 SGGGGG
+30 SGGGG
-36 GSAEQVLNIST
+36 SSEQVLNIST

-52 GLNPLVNTTGPDN
+52 GLNPLVNTTAPDN
-65 KAHNM
+65 NAHNM

-131 KMADPNTAATN
+131 QMADPNTAATN
-142 AWLFDGVIEN
+142 AWLFDGVIVN

-162 TPDEIGVAAT
+162 TPDEIGVKAL
-172 DENTLEIQLVHPAS
+172 DEETLEIQLVHPAS
-186 YFLELVAGSVYPVNE
+186 YFLQLVAGSAYPVNQ

-206 FGSDYG
+206 YGSEYG

-232 TEMNLE
+232 TEMVLE
-238 QNDQYWGKDD
+238 KNDQYWGQED
-248 MKLQKVNLRIIQDPS
+248 MQLDKVNYKVIQESS

-283 WGKTISAAGDSE
+283 WGKTITAAGDSQE
-295 EITVPTNAP
+295 MTVPSSAP
-304 EFFMFNLKN
+304 DFFMFNLKN

-333 MVDALRDGKSEPIY
+333 MVDTLRDGMSVPIY
-347 SLMPDT
+347 SMMPDT
-353 MKVGEKTY
+353 MKVGDKTY
-361 TELVDGKNHFVSE
+361 TELVDGKNYFVTQ
-374 MQEQYPDPKVLLQEG
+374 MQEEYTDPKALLQEG
-389 LQELGKSTDPSQV
+389 LAELGKSTDPSQM
-402 TIRYASRGTDELSK
+402 TIRYASRGTTELSK

-422 KQTWEENLGI
+422 KQVWEEKLGI

-447 IDAGDYDIAQG
+447 IDAGDYDIACG
-458 GWGPYYNEPSAFFQL
+458 GWGPYYNEPSALLQL
-473 FDPDNG
+473 FEPVNG
-479 YFNSAK
+479 YFNADK
-485 TGWTN
+485 TGWNN
-490 EESKQYKELLE
+490 EDSQKFTELLNQ
-501 KAKNIV
+501 AKDVV
-507 DDKEKAEIYLEAEN
+507 DDKEKAEIYLQAEQ

-526 ALIAPT
+526 ALIAPM
-532 YLETSPTYVKN
+532 YLEASPTYVKN
-543 YVKNYFVTTNGTVD
+543 HVKNYYVTTNGLVD
-557 FSQVSIEK
+557 FSQVSVEN

>member
-1 MKLRKK
+1 MQF
-7 VLAGLLAAAMTAG
+7 AAVMTAG
-20 LLAGCGGEEK
+20 LLAGCGGDEK
-30 SGGGGG
+30 SGGGG
-36 GSAEQVLNIST
+36 SSEQVLNIST

-52 GLNPLVNTTGPDN
+52 GLNPLVNTSAPDN
-65 KAHNM
+65 IAHNM

-131 KMADPNTAATN
+131 QMADPNTAATN
-142 AWLFDGVIEN
+142 AWLFDGVIVN

-162 TPDEIGVAAT
+162 TPDEIGVKAL
-172 DENTLEIQLVHPAS
+172 DEETLEIQLVHPAS
-186 YFLELVAGSVYPVNE
+186 YFLQLVAGSAYPVNQ

-206 FGSDYG
+206 YGSEYG

-232 TEMNLE
+232 TEMVLE
-238 QNDQYWGKDD
+238 KNDQYWGQED
-248 MKLQKVNLRIIQDPS
+248 MQLDKVNYKVIQESS

-283 WGKTISAAGDSE
+283 WGKTITAAGDSQE
-295 EITVPTNAP
+295 MTVPSSAP
-304 EFFMFNLKN
+304 DFFMFNLKN

-333 MVDALRDGKSEPIY
+333 MVDTLRDGMSVPIY
-347 SLMPDT
+347 SMMPDT
-353 MKVGEKTY
+353 MKVGDKTY
-361 TELVDGKNHFVSE
+361 TELVDGKNYFVTQ
-374 MQEQYPDPKVLLQEG
+374 MQEEYTDPKALLQEG
-389 LQELGKSTDPSQV
+389 LAELGKSTDPSQM
-402 TIRYASRGTDELSK
+402 TIRYASRGTTELSK

-422 KQTWEENLGI
+422 KQVWEEKLGI

-447 IDAGDYDIAQG
+447 IDAGDYDIACG
-458 GWGPYYNEPSAFFQL
+458 GWGPYYNEPSALLQL
-473 FDPDNG
+473 FEPVNG
-479 YFNSAK
+479 YFNADK
-485 TGWTN
+485 TGWNN
-490 EESKQYKELLE
+490 EDSQKFTELLNQ
-501 KAKNIV
+501 AKDVV
-507 DDKEKAEIYLEAEN
+507 DDKEKAEIYLQAEQ

-526 ALIAPT
+526 ALIAPM
-532 YLETSPTYVKN
+532 YLEASPTYVKN
-543 YVKNYFVTTNGTVD
+543 HVKNYYVATNGLVD
-557 FSQVSIEK
+557 FSQVSVEN

>member
-1 MKLRKK
+1 MKKR
-7 VLAGLLAAAMTAG
+7 VLACLLAAVMTAG
-20 LLAGCGGEEK
+20 LLAGCGGDEK
-30 SGGGGG
+30 SGGGG
-36 GSAEQVLNIST
+36 SSEQVLNIST

-52 GLNPLVNTTGPDN
+52 GLNPLVNTTAPDN
-65 KAHNM
+65 NAHNM

-131 KMADPNTAATN
+131 QMADPNTAATN
-142 AWLFDGVIEN
+142 AWLFDGVIVN

-162 TPDEIGVAAT
+162 TPDEIGVKAL
-172 DENTLEIQLVHPAS
+172 DEETLEIQLVHPAS
-186 YFLELVAGSVYPVNE
+186 YFLQLVAGSAYPVNQ

-206 FGSDYG
+206 YGSEYG

-232 TEMNLE
+232 TEMVLE
-238 QNDQYWGKDD
+238 KNDQYWGQED
-248 MKLQKVNLRIIQDPS
+248 MQLDKVNYKVIQESS

-283 WGKTISAAGDSE
+283 WGKTITAAGDSQE
-295 EITVPTNAP
+295 MTVPSSAP
-304 EFFMFNLKN
+304 DFFMFNLKN

-333 MVDALRDGKSEPIY
+333 MVDTLRDGMSVPIY
-347 SLMPDT
+347 SMMPDT
-353 MKVGEKTY
+353 MKVGDKTY
-361 TELVDGKNHFVSE
+361 TELVDGKNYFVTQ
-374 MQEQYPDPKVLLQEG
+374 MQEEYTDPKALLQEG
-389 LQELGKSTDPSQV
+389 LAELGKSTDPSQM
-402 TIRYASRGTDELSK
+402 TIRYASRGTTELSK

-422 KQTWEENLGI
+422 KQVWEEKLGI

-447 IDAGDYDIAQG
+447 IDAGDYDIACG
-458 GWGPYYNEPSAFFQL
+458 GWGPYYNEPSALLQL
-473 FDPDNG
+473 FEPVNG
-479 YFNSAK
+479 YFNADK
-485 TGWTN
+485 TGWNN
-490 EESKQYKELLE
+490 EDSQKFTELLNQ
-501 KAKNIV
+501 AKDVV
-507 DDKEKAEIYLEAEN
+507 DDKEKAEIYLQAEQ

-526 ALIAPT
+526 ALIAPM
-532 YLETSPTYVKN
+532 YLEASPTYVKN
-543 YVKNYFVTTNGTVD
+543 HVKNYYVATNGLVD
-557 FSQVSIEK
+557 FSQVSVEN

>member
-1 MKLRKK
+1 MKKR
-7 VLAGLLAAAMTAG
+7 VLACLLAAVMTAG
-20 LLAGCGGEEK
+20 LLAGCGGGEK
-30 SGGGGG
+30 SGGGG
-36 GSAEQVLNIST
+36 SSEQVLNIST

-52 GLNPLVNTTGPDN
+52 GLNPLVNTTAPDN
-65 KAHNM
+65 NAHNM

-131 KMADPNTAATN
+131 QMADPNTAATN
-142 AWLFDGVIEN
+142 AWLFDGVIVN

-162 TPDEIGVAAT
+162 TQDEIGVKAL
-172 DENTLEIQLVHPAS
+172 DEETLEIQLVHPAS
-186 YFLELVAGSVYPVNE
+186 YFLQLVAGSAYPVNQ

-206 FGSDYG
+206 YGSEYG

-232 TEMNLE
+232 TEMVLE
-238 QNDQYWGKDD
+238 KNDQYWGQED
-248 MKLQKVNLRIIQDPS
+248 MQLDKVNYKVIQESS

-283 WGKTISAAGDSE
+283 WGKTITAAGDSQE
-295 EITVPTNAP
+295 MTVPSSAP
-304 EFFMFNLKN
+304 DFFMFNLKN

-333 MVDALRDGKSEPIY
+333 MVDTLRDGMSVPIY
-347 SLMPDT
+347 SMMPDT
-353 MKVGEKTY
+353 MKVGDKTY
-361 TELVDGKNHFVSE
+361 TELVDGKNYFVTQ
-374 MQEQYPDPKVLLQEG
+374 MQEEYTDPKALLQEG
-389 LQELGKSTDPSQV
+389 LAELGKSTDPSQM
-402 TIRYASRGTDELSK
+402 TIRYASRGTTELSK

-422 KQTWEENLGI
+422 KQVWEEKLGI

-447 IDAGDYDIAQG
+447 IDAGDYDIACG
-458 GWGPYYNEPSAFFQL
+458 GWGPYYNEPSALLQL
-473 FDPDNG
+473 FEPVNG
-479 YFNSAK
+479 YFNADK
-485 TGWTN
+485 TGWNN
-490 EESKQYKELLE
+490 EDSQKFTELLNQ
-501 KAKNIV
+501 AKDVV
-507 DDKEKAEIYLEAEN
+507 DDKEKAEIYLQAEQ

-526 ALIAPT
+526 ALIAPM
-532 YLETSPTYVKN
+532 YLEASPTYVKN
-543 YVKNYFVTTNGTVD
+543 HVKNYYVTTNGLVD
-557 FSQVSIEK
+557 FSQVSVEN

>member
-1 MKLRKK
+1 MKKR
-7 VLAGLLAAAMTAG
+7 VLACLLAAVMTAG
-20 LLAGCGGEEK
+20 LLAGCGGDEK
-30 SGGGGG
+30 SGGGG
-36 GSAEQVLNIST
+36 SSEQVLNIST

-52 GLNPLVNTTGPDN
+52 GLNPLVNTSAPDN
-65 KAHNM
+65 NAHNM

-131 KMADPNTAATN
+131 QMADPNTAATN
-142 AWLFDGVIEN
+142 AWLFDGVIVN

-162 TPDEIGVAAT
+162 TPDEIGVKAL
-172 DENTLEIQLVHPAS
+172 DEETLEIQLVHPAS
-186 YFLELVAGSVYPVNE
+186 YFLQLVAGSAYPVNQ

-206 FGSDYG
+206 YGSEYG

-232 TEMNLE
+232 TEMVLE
-238 QNDQYWGKDD
+238 KNDQYWGQED
-248 MKLQKVNLRIIQDPS
+248 MQLDKVNYKVIQESS

-283 WGKTISAAGDSE
+283 WGKTITAAGDSQE
-295 EITVPTNAP
+295 MTVPSSAP
-304 EFFMFNLKN
+304 DFFMFNLKN

-333 MVDALRDGKSEPIY
+333 MVDTLRDGMSVPIY
-347 SLMPDT
+347 SMMPDT
-353 MKVGEKTY
+353 MKVGDKTY
-361 TELVDGKNHFVSE
+361 TELVDGKNYFVTQ
-374 MQEQYPDPKVLLQEG
+374 MQEEYTDPKALLQEG
-389 LQELGKSTDPSQV
+389 LAELGKSTDPSQM
-402 TIRYASRGTDELSK
+402 TIRYASRGTTELSK

-422 KQTWEENLGI
+422 KQVWEEKLGI

-447 IDAGDYDIAQG
+447 IDAGDYDIACG
-458 GWGPYYNEPSAFFQL
+458 GWGPYYNEPSALLQL
-473 FDPDNG
+473 FEPVNG
-479 YFNSAK
+479 YFNADK
-485 TGWTN
+485 TGWNN
-490 EESKQYKELLE
+490 EDSQKFTELLNQ
-501 KAKNIV
+501 AKDVV
-507 DDKEKAEIYLEAEN
+507 DDKEKAEIYLQAEQ

-526 ALIAPT
+526 ALIAPM
-532 YLETSPTYVKN
+532 YLEASPTYVKN
-543 YVKNYFVTTNGTVD
+543 YVKNYYVTTNGLVD
-557 FSQVSIEK
+557 FSQVSVEN

>member
-1 MKLRKK
+1 MKKR
-7 VLAGLLAAAMTAG
+7 VLACLLAAVMTAG
-20 LLAGCGGEEK
+20 LLAGCGGGEK
-30 SGGGGG
+30 SGGGG
-36 GSAEQVLNIST
+36 SSEQVLNIST

-52 GLNPLVNTTGPDN
+52 GLNPLVNTSAPDN
-65 KAHNM
+65 NAHNM

-131 KMADPNTAATN
+131 QMADPNTAATN
-142 AWLFDGVIEN
+142 AWLFDGVIVN

-162 TPDEIGVAAT
+162 TPDEIGVKAL
-172 DENTLEIQLVHPAS
+172 DEETLEIQLVHPAS
-186 YFLELVAGSVYPVNE
+186 YFLQLVAGSAYPVNQ

-206 FGSDYG
+206 YGSEYG

-232 TEMNLE
+232 TEMVLE
-238 QNDQYWGKDD
+238 KNDQYWGQED
-248 MKLQKVNLRIIQDPS
+248 MQLDKVNYKVIQESS

-283 WGKTISAAGDSE
+283 WGKTITAAGDSQE
-295 EITVPTNAP
+295 MTVPSSAP
-304 EFFMFNLKN
+304 DFFMFNLKN

-333 MVDALRDGKSEPIY
+333 MVDTLRDGMSVPIY
-347 SLMPDT
+347 SMMPDT
-353 MKVGEKTY
+353 MKVGDKTY
-361 TELVDGKNHFVSE
+361 TELVDGKNYFVTQ
-374 MQEQYPDPKVLLQEG
+374 MQEEYTDPKALLQEG
-389 LQELGKSTDPSQV
+389 LAELGKSTDPSQM
-402 TIRYASRGTDELSK
+402 TIRYASRGTAELSK

-422 KQTWEENLGI
+422 KQVWEEKLGI

-447 IDAGDYDIAQG
+447 IDAGDYDIACG
-458 GWGPYYNEPSAFFQL
+458 GWGPYYNEPSALLQL
-473 FDPDNG
+473 FEPVNG
-479 YFNSAK
+479 YFNADK
-485 TGWTN
+485 TGWNN
-490 EESKQYKELLE
+490 EDSQKFTELLNQ
-501 KAKNIV
+501 AKGVV
-507 DDKEKAEIYLEAEN
+507 DDKEKAEIYLQAEQ

-526 ALIAPT
+526 ALIAPM
-532 YLETSPTYVKN
+532 YLEASPTYVKN
-543 YVKNYFVTTNGTVD
+543 HVKNYYVATNGLVD
-557 FSQVSIEK
+557 FSQVSVEN

>member
-1 MKLRKK
+1 MKKR
-7 VLAGLLAAAMTAG
+7 VLACLLAAVMTAG
-20 LLAGCGGEEK
+20 LLAGCGGDEK
-30 SGGGGG
+30 SGGGG
-36 GSAEQVLNIST
+36 SSEQVLNIST

-52 GLNPLVNTTGPDN
+52 GLNPLVNTTAPDN
-65 KAHNM
+65 NAHNM

-131 KMADPNTAATN
+131 QMADPNTAATN
-142 AWLFDGVIEN
+142 AWLFDGVIVN

-162 TPDEIGVAAT
+162 TPDEIGVKAL
-172 DENTLEIQLVHPAS
+172 DEETLEIQLVHPAS
-186 YFLELVAGSVYPVNE
+186 YFLQLVAGSAYPVNQ

-206 FGSDYG
+206 YGSEYG

-232 TEMNLE
+232 TEMVLE
-238 QNDQYWGKDD
+238 KNDQYWGQED
-248 MKLQKVNLRIIQDPS
+248 MQLDKVNYKVIQESS

-283 WGKTISAAGDSE
+283 WGKTITAAGDSQE
-295 EITVPTNAP
+295 MTVPSSAP
-304 EFFMFNLKN
+304 DFFMFNLKN

-333 MVDALRDGKSEPIY
+333 MVDTLRDGMSVPIY
-347 SLMPDT
+347 SMMPDT
-353 MKVGEKTY
+353 MKVGDKIY
-361 TELVDGKNHFVSE
+361 TELVDGKNYFVTQ
-374 MQEQYPDPKVLLQEG
+374 MQEEYTDPKALLQEG
-389 LQELGKSTDPSQV
+389 LAELGKSTDPSQM
-402 TIRYASRGTDELSK
+402 TIRYASRGTSELSK

-422 KQTWEENLGI
+422 KQVWEEKLGI

-447 IDAGDYDIAQG
+447 IDAGDYDIACG
-458 GWGPYYNEPSAFFQL
+458 GWGPYYNEPSALLQL
-473 FDPDNG
+473 FEPVNG
-479 YFNSAK
+479 YFNADK
-485 TGWTN
+485 TGWNN
-490 EESKQYKELLE
+490 EDSKKFTELLNQ
-501 KAKNIV
+501 AKDVV
-507 DDKEKAEIYLEAEN
+507 DDKEKAEIYLQAEQ

-526 ALIAPT
+526 ALIAPM
-532 YLETSPTYVKN
+532 YLEASPTYVKN
-543 YVKNYFVTTNGTVD
+543 YVKNYYVTTNGLVD
-557 FSQVSIEK
+557 FSQVSVEN

>member
-1 MKLRKK
+1 MKKR
-7 VLAGLLAAAMTAG
+7 VLACLLAAVMTAG
-20 LLAGCGGEEK
+20 LLAGCGGDEK
-30 SGGGGG
+30 SGGGG
-36 GSAEQVLNIST
+36 SSEQVLNIST

-52 GLNPLVNTTGPDN
+52 GLNPLVNTTAPDN
-65 KAHNM
+65 IAHNM
-70 IYDPLV
+70 IYDPLI

-131 KMADPNTAATN
+131 QMADPNTAATN
-142 AWLFDGVIEN
+142 AWLFDGVIVN

-162 TPDEIGVAAT
+162 TPDEIGVKAL
-172 DENTLEIQLVHPAS
+172 DEETLEIQLVHPAS
-186 YFLELVAGSVYPVNE
+186 YFLQLVAGSAYPVNQ

-206 FGSDYG
+206 YGSEYG

-232 TEMNLE
+232 TEMVLE
-238 QNDQYWGKDD
+238 KNDQYWGQED
-248 MKLQKVNLRIIQDPS
+248 MQLDKVNYKVIQESS

-283 WGKTISAAGDSE
+283 WGKTITAAGDSQE
-295 EITVPTNAP
+295 MTVPSSAP
-304 EFFMFNLKN
+304 DFFMFNLKN

-333 MVDALRDGKSEPIY
+333 MVDTLRDGMSVPIY
-347 SLMPDT
+347 SMMPDT
-353 MKVGEKTY
+353 MKVGDKTY
-361 TELVDGKNHFVSE
+361 TELVDGKNYFVTQ
-374 MQEQYPDPKVLLQEG
+374 MQEEYTDPKALLQEG
-389 LQELGKSTDPSQV
+389 LAELGKSTDPSQM
-402 TIRYASRGTDELSK
+402 TIRYASRGTSELSK

-422 KQTWEENLGI
+422 KQVWEEKLGI

-447 IDAGDYDIAQG
+447 IDAGDYDIACG
-458 GWGPYYNEPSAFFQL
+458 GWGPYYNEPSALLQL
-473 FDPDNG
+473 FEPVNG
-479 YFNSAK
+479 YFNADK
-485 TGWTN
+485 TGWNN
-490 EESKQYKELLE
+490 EDSQKFTELLNQ
-501 KAKNIV
+501 AKDVV
-507 DDKEKAEIYLEAEN
+507 DDKEKAEIYLQAEQ

-526 ALIAPT
+526 ALIAPM
-532 YLETSPTYVKN
+532 YLEASPTYVKN
-543 YVKNYFVTTNGTVD
+543 HVKNYYLATNGLVD
-557 FSQVSIEK
+557 FSQVSVEN

>member
-1 MKLRKK
+1 MKKR
-7 VLAGLLAAAMTAG
+7 VLACLLAAVMTAG
-20 LLAGCGGEEK
+20 LLAGCGGGEK
-30 SGGGGG
+30 SGGGG
-36 GSAEQVLNIST
+36 SSEQVLNIST

-52 GLNPLVNTTGPDN
+52 GLNPLVNTSAPDN
-65 KAHNM
+65 NAHNM

-131 KMADPNTAATN
+131 QMADPNTAATN
-142 AWLFDGVIEN
+142 AWLFDGVIVN

-162 TPDEIGVAAT
+162 TPDEIGVKAL
-172 DENTLEIQLVHPAS
+172 DEETLEIQLVHPAS
-186 YFLELVAGSVYPVNE
+186 YFLQLVAGSAYPVNQ

-206 FGSDYG
+206 YGSEYG

-232 TEMNLE
+232 TEMVLE
-238 QNDQYWGKDD
+238 KNDQYWGQED
-248 MKLQKVNLRIIQDPS
+248 MQLDKVNYKVIQESS

-283 WGKTISAAGDSE
+283 WGKTITAAGDSQE
-295 EITVPTNAP
+295 MTVPSSAP
-304 EFFMFNLKN
+304 DFFMFNLKN

-333 MVDALRDGKSEPIY
+333 MVDTLRDGMSVPIY
-347 SLMPDT
+347 SMMPDT
-353 MKVGEKTY
+353 MKVGDKTY
-361 TELVDGKNHFVSE
+361 TELVDGKNYFVTQ
-374 MQEQYPDPKVLLQEG
+374 MQEEYTDPKALLQEG
-389 LQELGKSTDPSQV
+389 LAEIGKSTDPSQM
-402 TIRYASRGTDELSK
+402 TIRYASRGTAELSK

-422 KQTWEENLGI
+422 KQVWEEKLGI

-447 IDAGDYDIAQG
+447 IDAGDYDIACG
-458 GWGPYYNEPSAFFQL
+458 GWGPYYNEPSALLQL
-473 FDPDNG
+473 FEPVNG
-479 YFNSAK
+479 YFNADK
-485 TGWTN
+485 TGWNN
-490 EESKQYKELLE
+490 EDSQKFTELLNQ
-501 KAKNIV
+501 AKDVV
-507 DDKEKAEIYLEAEN
+507 DDKEKAEIYLKAEQ

-526 ALIAPT
+526 ALIAPM
-532 YLETSPTYVKN
+532 YLEASPTYVKN
-543 YVKNYFVTTNGTVD
+543 HVKNYYVATNGLVD
-557 FSQVSIEK
+557 FSQVSVEN

>member
-1 MKLRKK
+1 MKKR
-7 VLAGLLAAAMTAG
+7 VLACLLAAVMTAG
-20 LLAGCGGEEK
+20 LLAGCGGDEK
-30 SGGGGG
+30 SGGGG
-36 GSAEQVLNIST
+36 SSEQVLNIST

-52 GLNPLVNTTGPDN
+52 GLNPLVNTTAPDN
-65 KAHNM
+65 IAHNM
-70 IYDPLV
+70 IYDPLI

-131 KMADPNTAATN
+131 QMADPNTAATN
-142 AWLFDGVIEN
+142 AWLFDGVIVN

-162 TPDEIGVAAT
+162 TPDEIGVKAL
-172 DENTLEIQLVHPAS
+172 DEETLEIQLVHPAS
-186 YFLELVAGSVYPVNE
+186 YFLQLVAGSAYPVNQ

-206 FGSDYG
+206 YGSEYG

-232 TEMNLE
+232 TEMVLE
-238 QNDQYWGKDD
+238 KNDQYWGQED
-248 MKLQKVNLRIIQDPS
+248 MQLDKVNYKVIQESS

-283 WGKTISAAGDSE
+283 WGKTITAAGDSQE
-295 EITVPTNAP
+295 MTVPSSAP
-304 EFFMFNLKN
+304 DFFMFNLKN

-333 MVDALRDGKSEPIY
+333 MVDTLRDGMSVPIY
-347 SLMPDT
+347 SMMPDT
-353 MKVGEKTY
+353 MKVGDKTY
-361 TELVDGKNHFVSE
+361 TELVDGKNYFITQ
-374 MQEQYPDPKVLLQEG
+374 MQEEYTDPKALLQEG
-389 LQELGKSTDPSQV
+389 LAELGKSTDPSQM
-402 TIRYASRGTDELSK
+402 TIRYASRGTTELSK

-422 KQTWEENLGI
+422 KQVWEEKLGI

-447 IDAGDYDIAQG
+447 IDAGDYDIACG
-458 GWGPYYNEPSAFFQL
+458 GWGPYYNEPSALLQL
-473 FDPDNG
+473 FEPVNG
-479 YFNSAK
+479 YFNADK
-485 TGWTN
+485 TGWNN
-490 EESKQYKELLE
+490 EDSQKFTELLNQ
-501 KAKNIV
+501 AKDVV
-507 DDKEKAEIYLEAEN
+507 DDKEKAEIYLQAEQ

-526 ALIAPT
+526 ALIAPM
-532 YLETSPTYVKN
+532 YLEASPTYVKN
-543 YVKNYFVTTNGTVD
+543 YVKNYYVTTNGLVD
-557 FSQVSIEK
+557 FSQVSVEN

>member
-1 MKLRKK
+1 MKKR
-7 VLAGLLAAAMTAG
+7 VLACLLAAVMTAG
-20 LLAGCGGEEK
+20 LLAGCGGDEK
-30 SGGGGG
+30 SGGGG
-36 GSAEQVLNIST
+36 SSEQVLNISA

-52 GLNPLVNTTGPDN
+52 GLNPLVNTTAPDN
-65 KAHNM
+65 IAHNM
-70 IYDPLV
+70 IYDPLI

-131 KMADPNTAATN
+131 QMADPNTAATN
-142 AWLFDGVIEN
+142 AWLFDGVIVN

-162 TPDEIGVAAT
+162 TPDEIGVKAL
-172 DENTLEIQLVHPAS
+172 DEETLEIQLVHPAS
-186 YFLELVAGSVYPVNE
+186 YFLQLVAGSAYPVNQ

-206 FGSDYG
+206 YGSEYG

-232 TEMNLE
+232 TEMVLE
-238 QNDQYWGKDD
+238 KNDQYWGQED
-248 MKLQKVNLRIIQDPS
+248 MQLDKVNYKVIQESS

-283 WGKTISAAGDSE
+283 WGKTITAAGDSQE
-295 EITVPTNAP
+295 MTVPSSAP
-304 EFFMFNLKN
+304 DFFMFNLKN

-333 MVDALRDGKSEPIY
+333 MVDTLRDGMSVPIY
-347 SLMPDT
+347 SMMPDT
-353 MKVGEKTY
+353 MKVGDQTY
-361 TELVDGKNHFVSE
+361 TELVDGQNYFVTQ
-374 MQEQYPDPKVLLQEG
+374 MQEEYQDPKALLQEG
-389 LQELGKSTDPSQV
+389 LAELGKSTDPSQM
-402 TIRYASRGTDELSK
+402 TIRYASRGTTELSK

-422 KQTWEENLGI
+422 KQVWEEKLGI

-447 IDAGDYDIAQG
+447 IDAGDYDIACG
-458 GWGPYYNEPSAFFQL
+458 GWGPYYNEPSALLQL
-473 FDPDNG
+473 FEPVNG
-479 YFNSAK
+479 YFNADK
-485 TGWTN
+485 TGWNN
-490 EESKQYKELLE
+490 EDSKKFTELLNQ
-501 KAKNIV
+501 AKDVV
-507 DDKEKAEIYLEAEN
+507 DDKEKAEIYLQAEQ

-526 ALIAPT
+526 ALIAPM
-532 YLETSPTYVKN
+532 YLEASPTYVKN
-543 YVKNYFVTTNGTVD
+543 YVKNYYVATNGLVD
-557 FSQVSIEK
+557 FSQVSVEN

>member
-1 MKLRKK
+1 MKKR
-7 VLAGLLAAAMTAG
+7 VLACLLAAVMTAG
-20 LLAGCGGEEK
+20 LLAGCGGDEK
-30 SGGGGG
+30 SGGGG
-36 GSAEQVLNIST
+36 SSEQVLNIST

-52 GLNPLVNTTGPDN
+52 GLNPLVNTTAPDN
-65 KAHNM
+65 IAHNM
-70 IYDPLV
+70 IYDPLI

-131 KMADPNTAATN
+131 QMADPNTAATN
-142 AWLFDGVIEN
+142 AWLFDGVIVN

-162 TPDEIGVAAT
+162 TPDEIGVKAL
-172 DENTLEIQLVHPAS
+172 DEETLEIQLVHPAS
-186 YFLELVAGSVYPVNE
+186 YFLQLVAGSAYPVNQ

-206 FGSDYG
+206 YGSEYG

-232 TEMNLE
+232 TEMILE
-238 QNDQYWGKDD
+238 KNDQYWGQKDMQLD
-248 MKLQKVNLRIIQDPS
+248 KVNYKVIQESS

-283 WGKTISAAGDSE
+283 WGKTITAAGDSQ
-295 EITVPTNAP
+295 EITVPSSAP
-304 EFFMFNLKN
+304 DFFMFNLKN

-324 LSIAFDRQE
+324 LSIAFDRQD
-333 MVDALRDGKSEPIY
+333 MVDTLRDGISVPIY

-353 MKVGEKTY
+353 MKVGDKTY
-361 TELVDGKNHFVSE
+361 TELVDGKNYFVTQ
-374 MQEQYPDPKVLLQEG
+374 MQEEYPDPKALLQEG
-389 LQELGKSTDPSQV
+389 LAELGKSTDPSQM
-402 TIRYASRGTDELSK
+402 TIRYASRGTTELSK

-422 KQTWEENLGI
+422 KQVWEEKLGI

-447 IDAGDYDIAQG
+447 IDAGDYDIACG
-458 GWGPYYNEPSAFFQL
+458 GWGPYYNEPSALLQL
-473 FDPDNG
+473 FEPVNG
-479 YFNSAK
+479 YFNADK
-485 TGWTN
+485 TGWNN
-490 EESKQYKELLE
+490 EDSQKFTELLNQ
-501 KAKNIV
+501 AKDVV
-507 DDKEKAEIYLEAEN
+507 DDKEKAEIYLQAEQ

-526 ALIAPT
+526 ALIAPM
-532 YLETSPTYVKN
+532 YLEASPTYVKN
-543 YVKNYFVTTNGTVD
+543 YVKNYYVTTNGLVD
-557 FSQVSIEK
+557 FSQVSVEN

>member
-1 MKLRKK
+1 MKKR
-7 VLAGLLAAAMTAG
+7 VLACLLAAVMTAG
-20 LLAGCGGEEK
+20 LLAGCGGDEK
-30 SGGGGG
+30 SGGGG
-36 GSAEQVLNIST
+36 SSEQVLNISA

-52 GLNPLVNTTGPDN
+52 GLNPLVNTTAPDN
-65 KAHNM
+65 IAHNM
-70 IYDPLV
+70 IYDPLI

-131 KMADPNTAATN
+131 QMADPNTAATN
-142 AWLFDGVIEN
+142 AWLFDGVIVN

-162 TPDEIGVAAT
+162 TPDEIGVKAL
-172 DENTLEIQLVHPAS
+172 DEETLEIQLVHPAS
-186 YFLELVAGSVYPVNE
+186 YFLQLVAGSAYPVNQ

-206 FGSDYG
+206 YGSEYG

-232 TEMNLE
+232 TEMVLE
-238 QNDQYWGKDD
+238 KNDQYWGQED
-248 MKLQKVNLRIIQDPS
+248 MQLDKVNYKVIQESS

-269 INGELDVVSTSDTN
+269 INGELDVVGTSDTN
-283 WGKTISAAGDSE
+283 WGKTITAAGDSQE
-295 EITVPTNAP
+295 MTVPSSAP
-304 EFFMFNLKN
+304 DFFMFNLKN

-333 MVDALRDGKSEPIY
+333 MVDTLRDGMSVPIY
-347 SLMPDT
+347 SMMPDT
-353 MKVGEKTY
+353 MKVGDKTY
-361 TELVDGKNHFVSE
+361 TELVDGKNYFVTQ
-374 MQEQYPDPKVLLQEG
+374 MQEEYTDPKALLQEG
-389 LQELGKSTDPSQV
+389 LAELGKSTDPSQM
-402 TIRYASRGTDELSK
+402 TIRYASRGTSELSK

-422 KQTWEENLGI
+422 KQVWEEKLGI

-447 IDAGDYDIAQG
+447 IDAGDYDIACG
-458 GWGPYYNEPSAFFQL
+458 GWGPYYNEPSALLQL
-473 FDPDNG
+473 FEPVNG
-479 YFNSAK
+479 YFNADK
-485 TGWTN
+485 TGWNN
-490 EESKQYKELLE
+490 EDSQKFTELLNQ
-501 KAKNIV
+501 AKDVV
-507 DDKEKAEIYLEAEN
+507 DDKEKAEIYLQAEQ

-526 ALIAPT
+526 ALIAPM
-532 YLETSPTYVKN
+532 YLEASPTYVKN
-543 YVKNYFVTTNGTVD
+543 HVKNYYVATNGLVD
-557 FSQVSIEK
+557 FSQVSVEN

>member
-1 MKLRKK
+1 MKKR
-7 VLAGLLAAAMTAG
+7 VLACLLAAVMTAG
-20 LLAGCGGEEK
+20 LLAGCGGGEK
-30 SGGGGG
+30 SGGGG
-36 GSAEQVLNIST
+36 SSEQVLNIST

-52 GLNPLVNTTGPDN
+52 GLNPLVNTTAPDN
-65 KAHNM
+65 NAHNM

-131 KMADPNTAATN
+131 QMADPNTAATN
-142 AWLFDGVIEN
+142 AWLFDGVIVN

-162 TPDEIGVAAT
+162 TPDEIGVKAL
-172 DENTLEIQLVHPAS
+172 DEETLEIQLVHPAS
-186 YFLELVAGSVYPVNE
+186 YFLQLVAGSAYPVNQ

-206 FGSDYG
+206 YGSEYG

-232 TEMNLE
+232 TEMVLE
-238 QNDQYWGKDD
+238 KNDQYWGQED
-248 MKLQKVNLRIIQDPS
+248 MQLDKVNYKVIQESS

-269 INGELDVVSTSDTN
+269 INGELDVVGTSDTN
-283 WGKTISAAGDSE
+283 WGKTITAAGDSQE
-295 EITVPTNAP
+295 MTVPSSAP
-304 EFFMFNLKN
+304 DFFMFNLKN

-333 MVDALRDGKSEPIY
+333 MVDTLRDGMSVPIY
-347 SLMPDT
+347 SMMPDT
-353 MKVGEKTY
+353 MKVGDKTY
-361 TELVDGKNHFVSE
+361 TELVDGKNYFVTQ
-374 MQEQYPDPKVLLQEG
+374 MQEEYTDPKALLQEG
-389 LQELGKSTDPSQV
+389 LAELGKSTDPSQM
-402 TIRYASRGTDELSK
+402 TIRYASRGTSELSK

-422 KQTWEENLGI
+422 KQVWEEKLGI

-447 IDAGDYDIAQG
+447 IDAGDYDIACG
-458 GWGPYYNEPSAFFQL
+458 GWGPYYNEPSALLQL
-473 FDPDNG
+473 FEPVNG
-479 YFNSAK
+479 YFNADK
-485 TGWTN
+485 TGWNN
-490 EESKQYKELLE
+490 EDSQKFTELLNQ
-501 KAKNIV
+501 AKDVV
-507 DDKEKAEIYLEAEN
+507 DDKEKAEIYLQAEQ

-526 ALIAPT
+526 ALIAPM
-532 YLETSPTYVKN
+532 YLEASPTYVKN
-543 YVKNYFVTTNGTVD
+543 YVKNYYVTTNGLVD
-557 FSQVSIEK
+557 FSQVSVEN

>member
-1 MKLRKK
+1 MKKR
-7 VLAGLLAAAMTAG
+7 VLACLLAAVMTAG
-20 LLAGCGGEEK
+20 LLAGCGGDEK
-30 SGGGGG
+30 SGGGG
-36 GSAEQVLNIST
+36 SSEQVLNIST

-52 GLNPLVNTTGPDN
+52 GLNPLVNTTAPDN
-65 KAHNM
+65 NAHNM

-131 KMADPNTAATN
+131 QMADPNTAATN
-142 AWLFDGVIEN
+142 AWLFDGVIVN

-162 TPDEIGVAAT
+162 TPDEIGVKAL
-172 DENTLEIQLVHPAS
+172 DEETLEIQLVHPAS
-186 YFLELVAGSVYPVNE
+186 YFLQLVAGSAYPVNQ

-206 FGSDYG
+206 YGSEYG

-232 TEMNLE
+232 TEMVLE
-238 QNDQYWGKDD
+238 KNHQYWGQED
-248 MKLQKVNLRIIQDPS
+248 MQLDKVNYKVIQESS

-269 INGELDVVSTSDTN
+269 INGELDVVGTSDTN
-283 WGKTISAAGDSE
+283 WGKTITAAGDSQE
-295 EITVPTNAP
+295 MTVPSSAP
-304 EFFMFNLKN
+304 DFFMFNLKN

-333 MVDALRDGKSEPIY
+333 MVDTLRDGMSVPIY
-347 SLMPDT
+347 SMMPDT
-353 MKVGEKTY
+353 MKVGDKTY
-361 TELVDGKNHFVSE
+361 TELVDGKNYFVTQ
-374 MQEQYPDPKVLLQEG
+374 MQEEYTDPKALLQEG
-389 LQELGKSTDPSQV
+389 LAELGKSTDPSQM
-402 TIRYASRGTDELSK
+402 TIRYASRGTTELSK

-422 KQTWEENLGI
+422 KQVWEEKLGI

-447 IDAGDYDIAQG
+447 IDAGDYDIACG
-458 GWGPYYNEPSAFFQL
+458 GWGPYYNEPSALLQL
-473 FDPDNG
+473 FEPVNG
-479 YFNSAK
+479 YFNADK
-485 TGWTN
+485 TGWNN
-490 EESKQYKELLE
+490 EDSQKFTELLNQ
-501 KAKNIV
+501 AKDVV
-507 DDKEKAEIYLEAEN
+507 DDKEKAEIYLQAEQ

-526 ALIAPT
+526 ALIAPM
-532 YLETSPTYVKN
+532 YLEASPTYVKN
-543 YVKNYFVTTNGTVD
+543 HVKNYYVATNGLVD
-557 FSQVSIEK
+557 FSQVSVEN

>member
-1 MKLRKK
+1 MKKR
-7 VLAGLLAAAMTAG
+7 VLACLLAAVMTAG
-20 LLAGCGGEEK
+20 LLAGCGGGEK
-30 SGGGGG
+30 SGGGG
-36 GSAEQVLNIST
+36 SSEQVLNIST

-52 GLNPLVNTTGPDN
+52 GLNPLVNTTAPDN
-65 KAHNM
+65 IAHNM
-70 IYDPLV
+70 IYDPLI

-131 KMADPNTAATN
+131 QMADPNTAATN
-142 AWLFDGVIEN
+142 AWLFDGVIVN

-162 TPDEIGVAAT
+162 TPDEIGVKAL
-172 DENTLEIQLVHPAS
+172 DEETLEIQLVHPAS
-186 YFLELVAGSVYPVNE
+186 YFLQLVAGSAYPVNQ

-206 FGSDYG
+206 YGSEYG

-232 TEMNLE
+232 TEMVLE
-238 QNDQYWGKDD
+238 KNDQYWGQED
-248 MKLQKVNLRIIQDPS
+248 MQLDKVNYKVIQESS

-269 INGELDVVSTSDTN
+269 INGELDVVGTSDTN
-283 WGKTISAAGDSE
+283 WGKTITAAGDSQE
-295 EITVPTNAP
+295 MTVPSSAP
-304 EFFMFNLKN
+304 DFFMFNLKN

-333 MVDALRDGKSEPIY
+333 MVDTLRDGMSVPIY
-347 SLMPDT
+347 SMMPDT
-353 MKVGEKTY
+353 MKVGDKTY
-361 TELVDGKNHFVSE
+361 TELVDGKNYFVTQ
-374 MQEQYPDPKVLLQEG
+374 MQEEYTDPKALLQEG
-389 LQELGKSTDPSQV
+389 LAELGKSTDPSQM
-402 TIRYASRGTDELSK
+402 TIRYASRGTSELSK

-422 KQTWEENLGI
+422 KQVWEEKLGI

-447 IDAGDYDIAQG
+447 IDAGDYDIACG
-458 GWGPYYNEPSAFFQL
+458 GWGPYYNEPSALLQL
-473 FDPDNG
+473 FEPVNG
-479 YFNSAK
+479 YFNADK
-485 TGWTN
+485 TGWNN
-490 EESKQYKELLE
+490 EDSQKFTELLNQ
-501 KAKNIV
+501 AKDVV
-507 DDKEKAEIYLEAEN
+507 DDKEKAEIYLQAEQ

-526 ALIAPT
+526 ALIAPM
-532 YLETSPTYVKN
+532 YLEASPTYVKN
-543 YVKNYFVTTNGTVD
+543 YVKNYYVTTNGLVD
-557 FSQVSIEK
+557 FSQVSVEN

>member
-1 MKLRKK
+1 MKKR
-7 VLAGLLAAAMTAG
+7 VLACLLAAVMTAG
-20 LLAGCGGEEK
+20 LLAGCGGGEK
-30 SGGGGG
+30 SGGGG
-36 GSAEQVLNIST
+36 SSEQVLNIST

-52 GLNPLVNTTGPDN
+52 GLNPLVNTTAPDN
-65 KAHNM
+65 NAHNM

-131 KMADPNTAATN
+131 QMADPNTAATN
-142 AWLFDGVIEN
+142 AWLFDGVIVN

-162 TPDEIGVAAT
+162 TPDEIGVKAL
-172 DENTLEIQLVHPAS
+172 DEETLEIQLVHPAS
-186 YFLELVAGSVYPVNE
+186 YFLQLVAGSAYPVNQ

-206 FGSDYG
+206 YGSEYG

-232 TEMNLE
+232 TEMVLE
-238 QNDQYWGKDD
+238 KNDQYWGQED
-248 MKLQKVNLRIIQDPS
+248 MQLDKVNYKVIQESS

-283 WGKTISAAGDSE
+283 WGKTITAAGDSQE
-295 EITVPTNAP
+295 MTVPSSAP
-304 EFFMFNLKN
+304 DFFMFNLKN

-333 MVDALRDGKSEPIY
+333 MVDTLRDGMSVPIY
-347 SLMPDT
+347 SMMPDT
-353 MKVGEKTY
+353 MKVGDKIY
-361 TELVDGKNHFVSE
+361 TELVDGKNYFVTQ
-374 MQEQYPDPKVLLQEG
+374 MQEEYTDPKALLQEG
-389 LQELGKSTDPSQV
+389 LAELGKSTDPSQM
-402 TIRYASRGTDELSK
+402 TIRYASRGTSELSK

-422 KQTWEENLGI
+422 KQVWEEKLGI

-447 IDAGDYDIAQG
+447 IDAGDYDIACG
-458 GWGPYYNEPSAFFQL
+458 GWGPYYNEPSALLQL
-473 FDPDNG
+473 FEPVNG
-479 YFNSAK
+479 YFNADK
-485 TGWTN
+485 TGWNN
-490 EESKQYKELLE
+490 EDSQKFTELLNQ
-501 KAKNIV
+501 AKDVV
-507 DDKEKAEIYLEAEN
+507 DDKEKAEIYLQAEQ

-526 ALIAPT
+526 ALIAPM
-532 YLETSPTYVKN
+532 YLEASPTYVKN
-543 YVKNYFVTTNGTVD
+543 HVKNYYVTTNGLVD
-557 FSQVSIEK
+557 FSQVSVEN

>member
-7 VLAGLLAAAMTAG
+7 MLAGLMAVALAAG
-20 LLAGCGGEEK
+20 SLAGCGGEEK
-30 SGGGGG
+30 EKKTSGG
-36 GSAEQVLNIST
+36 STEQVLNIST
-47 NSVVV
+47 NSVVI
-52 GLNPLVNTTGPDN
+52 GLNPLVNTTAPDN

-76 RDRSAKDNTDEI
+76 RDRSAEGNTDEI

-131 KMADPNTAATN
+131 KMADPSVAATN
-142 AWLFDGVIEN
+142 AWLFDGVITN

-162 TPDEIGVAAT
+162 TPDEIGVKAL
-172 DENTLEIQLVHPAS
+172 DENTLQITLVHPAS
-186 YFLELVAGSVYPVNE
+186 YFLGLVAGSVYPVNQ

-206 FGSDYG
+206 YGADYG
-212 TAPDKTVY
+212 ISADKTVY
-220 NGPLKVTSWNQN
+220 NGPLKIKSWSQN
-232 TEMNLE
+232 TEMILE
-238 QNDQYWGKDD
+238 KNDQYWGADD
-248 MKLQKVNLRIIQDPS
+248 MKLETVNFKVIQDPS

-283 WGKTISAAGDSE
+283 WGKTIVETGDSTE
-295 EITVPTNAP
+295 SNVPSNAP

-333 MVDALRDGKSEPIY
+333 MVDTLRDGKSEPIY

-353 MKVGEKTY
+353 MKVGDNTY
-361 TELVDGKNHFVSE
+361 TELVDGKNHFVSA
-374 MQEQYPDPKVLLQEG
+374 MQEEYTDPKALFQEG
-389 LQELGKSTDPSQV
+389 LKELGKDTDTSKV

-422 KQTWEENLGI
+422 KQVWEEKLGI
-432 NVQIDMMEWN
+432 TVQIDMMEWN

-447 IDAGDYDIAQG
+447 IDAGDYDIAQA

-473 FDPDNG
+473 FEPDNG
-479 YFNSAK
+479 YFNADK
-485 TGWTN
+485 TGWNN
-490 EESKQYKELLE
+490 EDSKRFKELLE
-501 KAKNIV
+501 QAKYVV
-507 DDKEKAEIYLEAEN
+507 DEQEKANIYLEAET
-521 LVVGN
+521 LLVGN
-526 ALIAPT
+526 AIIAPT
-532 YLETSPTYVKN
+532 YLEASPTYVKN
-543 YVKNYFVTTNGTVD
+543 YVKNYPVTTNGTTD
-557 FSQVSIEK
+557 FSQVYIEK